1 MKRLLFYLLA
11 IVIFTKIL
19 VLQTGCANPI
29 APGGGPKDSLPP
41 MLVSVTPKDSARSFN
56 AKTVTFTFNE
66 FIELQSIRENLV
78 ISPLPKTEPVVES
91 KLRSLT
97 VKIKDTLEANTTYTY
112 DFGSAIKD
120 ITEGNVSKNFM
131 YVFSTGNTI
140 DSLQLSGNVLIAQTG
155 KTDSTMVAALYM
167 KTDDSAVIKQRPRYI
182 AKLNGLGYFTFH
194 HLPAGQFVLYAMKD
208 ESGQYRYLSKKQ
220 LFAFADKPVT
230 IGSNNTPVTLYA
242 YTEKEEE
249 EKKKPT
255 TTATP
260 GLNVRA
266 RPGATGDKTKQ
277 QDKRLIFKTNLE
289 NGLQDLLG
297 YLEFIFPDPLK
308 SFDSSKIQF
317 VDEQYKPITGYS
329 IIKDTSNK
337 KVTLLY
343 KWKENTAYNLIV
355 DKDFAEDSAGKK
367 LLRLD
372 TLKFKT
378 MKETDYGSIRI
389 RFNNFNVAKKPVLQL
404 FQGEEMRF
412 TAKLTDKEFYK
423 KLFKPGEYD
432 IRILYDDNDNGIWDA
447 GEFFGKHR
455 QPEKV
460 QSIKLKLTVKA
471 NWDKDLSIEL

>member
-1 MKRLLFYLLA
+1 MKRLLFSLLA
-11 IVIFTKIL
+11 LVVFTKIL

-29 APGGGPKDSLPP
+29 APGGGPKDSIPP
-41 MLVSVTPKDSARSFN
+41 MLVAVTPKDSARNFN
-56 AKTVTFTFNE
+56 AKTITFTFDE
-66 FIELQSIRENLV
+66 FIELQNIRENLV
-78 ISPLPKTEPVVES
+78 VSPTPKTEPQVES

-97 VKIKDTLEANTTYTY
+97 IKIKDTLEENTTYTY

-120 ITEGNVSKNFM
+120 ITEGNVSTNFT
-131 YVFSTGNTI
+131 YVFSTGTTI
-140 DSLQLSGNVLIAQTG
+140 DSLQFSGNVIIAQTG
-155 KTDSTMVAALYM
+155 KVDSTMVAALYLN
-167 KTDDSAVIKQRPRYI
+167 TDDSAVIKQRPRYI
-182 AKLNGLGYFTFH
+182 AKVNGTGYFTFH
-194 HLPAGQFVLYAMKD
+194 HLPPGQFVLYAMKD

-230 IGSNNTPVTLYA
+230 ISSKNAPVTLYA

-249 EKKKPT
+249 EKKTT
-255 TTATP
+255 TTAP
-260 GLNVRA
+260 NLNIRT
-266 RPGATGDKTKQ
+266 RPGAAAEKAKQ

-289 NGLQDLLG
+289 NGQLDLLG
-297 YLEFIFPDPLK
+297 NLDFIFPDPLK
-308 SFDSSKIQF
+308 NFDSSKIQF
-317 VDEQYKPITGYS
+317 VDEKYNPITGYS
-329 IIKDTSNK
+329 IVRDTSNK
-337 KVTLLY
+337 KISLLY

-372 TLKFKT
+372 TLKFRT

-389 RFNNFNVAKKPVLQL
+389 RFANFDVTKKPVLQL
-404 FQGEEMRF
+404 FQGEEMKF
-412 TAKLTDKEFYK
+412 SAKLTAKEFYT